1 MLHWRMAMICPDCQ
15 QNLDDVPVGDPCPQC
30 GGARR
35 SAVVPAQAAMAA
47 ASAISASATVGYNL
61 EPGWPY
67 QWRILQRH
75 LARLGEQ
82 YQGIN
87 SLGTLDVE
95 ETVHA
100 LFLSLL
106 HLGDWL
112 HQDSTIPPTK
122 DMVKDWIDD
131 HPDSLGLC
139 RDYANTWKHMKRNQ
153 SGARIAQIT
162 EIATGPNGY
171 RVTIGYRPYDQP
183 SQLMTSIDALDLAE
197 QSEQDWREFLR
208 VHSISIPP

>member
-1 MLHWRMAMICPDCQ
+1 MICPDCQ
-15 QNLDDVPVGDPCPQC
+15 QDLDNVPVGDPCPQC
-30 GGARR
+30 GSNRR
-35 SAVVPAQAAMAA
+35 SAVVHAQAAMAA

-75 LARLGEQ
+75 LARLREQ

-87 SLGTLDVE
+87 PLGNLDVE

-100 LFLSLL
+100 LFLSLF

-112 HQDSTIPPTK
+112 HQDSTLRLSST
-122 DMVKDWIDD
+122 VVNDWINQ
-131 HPDSLGLC
+131 HLSSLGLC
-139 RDYANTWKHMKRNQ
+139 RDYANTWKHMTRNRT
-153 SGARIAQIT
+153 GARIAQIT
-162 EIATGPNGY
+162 EIAGPNGY

-183 SQLMTSIDALDLAE
+183 SQPMTSIDALDLAE

-208 VHSISIPP
+208 VHDISIPS